1 MLWNPPARHS
11 CGIYIPG
18 RGTEIQKS
26 DDMSDGRHLHDS
38 VESDTESTV
47 EDTME
52 SLVERAREGE
62 SSGHTLGNAI
72 SPQVVDDKSYSV
84 D

>member
-1 MLWNPPARHS
+1 
-11 CGIYIPG
+11 
-18 RGTEIQKS
+18 
-26 DDMSDGRHLHDS
+26 MSDGCHLHDS

-62 SSGHTLGNAI
+62 SSRHTLSNAI